1 MKKTLIIALMM
12 LAGIAHA
19 ANAFSDLP
27 EVTTQINDATCVIF
41 LTGRVTPVMLAEFEK
56 QSQNIE
62 KQNCQEKKVLL
73 NSIGGGTIPAY
84 KIGQLI
90 RQKGYVTYVSL
101 DSQCNSA
108 CGLIFIA
115 GIERIIEK
123 SKNKNSHMAFHSWSL
138 SEEICITTKP
148 NSNLVDEKYS
158 NFQIETYNY
167 AIQMLGR
174 DDGIQFG
181 QLIFSIGCKK
191 AVIASAE
198 GLITSRIAT
207 KVKQVL

>member
-1 MKKTLIIALMM
+1 M
-12 LAGIAHA
+12 
-19 ANAFSDLP
+19 
-27 EVTTQINDATCVIF
+27 
-41 LTGRVTPVMLAEFEK
+41 
-56 QSQNIE
+56 
-62 KQNCQEKKVLL
+62 
-73 NSIGGGTIPAY
+73 
-84 KIGQLI
+84 
-90 RQKGYVTYVSL
+90 
-101 DSQCNSA
+101 
-108 CGLIFIA
+108 
-115 GIERIIEK
+115 
-123 SKNKNSHMAFHSWSL
+123 
-138 SEEICITTKP
+138 
-148 NSNLVDEKYS
+148 DEKYS